1 MEEYNRLVERQR
13 KWMIYLLVFFLVA
26 ILLTPY
32 ERLFMSL
39 LLGYIAGYYSLRFL
53 QTRVK
58 SYAEAI
64 VTEGRARSLGTFV
77 RIAGVGIIVVFATRF
92 PEKVH
97 IPWLALGLGLAYII
111 LFIDFT
117 IQQIIAD
124 QKNQHQ

>member
-1 MEEYNRLVERQR
+1 
-13 KWMIYLLVFFLVA
+13 
-26 ILLTPY
+26 
-32 ERLFMSL
+32 MSL

-53 QTRVK
+53 QARVR

-64 VTEGRARSLGTFV
+64 VTEGRARTLGTFI
-77 RIAGVGIIVVFATRF
+77 RIGGIGLMIVLATRY

-117 IQQIIAD
+117 IQQVIAD